1 MATLLEGLF
10 GLRPNLESQ
19 QENMQVDRGM
29 GFGELLG
36 RAGVN
41 PYAPKA
47 VQDAYLGRQAATG
60 ALVGKAMNTAAGL
73 FGIETPELQRAKGME
88 SILQQTQA
96 DTDLN
101 NPAEFYPTLA
111 KRMADAGFTQEAIQI
126 GQVGAKAIQDFNLN
140 TSAIAKDT
148 AQTNKFRAEAL
159 AKLREKTDPLVAT
172 LLAAGLEEG
181 SPEFIAAMKAKV
193 EKEIGRPTKTVETT
207 GGILLIDE
215 KTGETIQN
223 LGQPVDRSSK
233 VSVTNVQEANE
244 SLLTKEVYVPI
255 AKAASEAATGARSF
269 AQKAKVIASLLKG
282 KGGGSI
288 IKITSDIGRSLGFE
302 GDTIIANDLANSLAT
317 VGATTI
323 RATGS
328 GSTSDIEFK
337 AYVKAFPSLSNS
349 EGGRELM
356 AKYADKI
363 ADRQALLSDKT
374 NALIKKGEYSASAI
388 NEYDNS
394 LGPILGEDFKA
405 AVKNPPAS
413 TLSRKSSV
421 ADFVKQAKE
430 VQKAKGGS

>member
-148 AQTNKFRAEAL
+148 AQTNKFKAEAL

-181 SPEFIAAMKAKV
+181 SPEFITAMKAKV

-302 GDTIIANDLANSLAT
+302 GDTIIADDLANSLAT

-374 NALIKKGEYSASAI
+374 NELIKKGEYSASAI

-413 TLSRKSSV
+413 TFSQKSTV
-421 ADFVKQAKE
+421 NNYVEQAKS
-430 VQKAKGGS
+430 AKGGS

>member
-1 MATLLEGLF
+1 MANLLESLF

-47 VQDAYLGRQAATG
+47 VQDAYLGRQAAQG

-111 KRMADAGFTQEAIQI
+111 KRMAEAGFTQEAIQI

-215 KTGETIQN
+215 AGNTLRN
-223 LGQPVDRSSK
+223 LGQPLDRSTK
-233 VSVTNVQEANE
+233 VSVSNSTTAQTAYGKQVG
-244 SLLTKEVYVPI
+244 KEVATRDIADIEFAEKVASTLPKMEETYKLLQTGDINLGIGGGILQVIDKARQKLLEDDKAGIRVSNTEYTNALLGSDVFPQI
-255 AKAASEAATGARSF
+255 AALGIGARGLDTPAEREFLMSVITGSTELTRETLLRMTKFRIDAAKASVERYNS
-269 AQKAKVIASLLKG
+269 KLSKG
-282 KGGGSI
+282 QYNQYEDTLGVKLDP
-288 IKITSDIGRSLGFE
+288 ITSD
-302 GDTIIANDLANSLAT
+302 
-317 VGATTI
+317 VGAVVEQPKAMKRFNPTTGKVEEI
-323 RATGS
+323 
-328 GSTSDIEFK
+328 
-337 AYVKAFPSLSNS
+337 
-349 EGGRELM
+349 
-356 AKYADKI
+356 
-363 ADRQALLSDKT
+363 
-374 NALIKKGEYSASAI
+374 
-388 NEYDNS
+388 
-394 LGPILGEDFKA
+394 
-405 AVKNPPAS
+405 
-413 TLSRKSSV
+413 
-421 ADFVKQAKE
+421 
-430 VQKAKGGS
+430 

>member
-47 VQDAYLGRQAATG
+47 VQDAYLGRQAAQG

-111 KRMADAGFTQEAIQI
+111 KRMAEGGYTQEAFQI

-159 AKLREKTDPLVAT
+159 AKLKEKTDPLVAT

-181 SPEFIAAMKAKV
+181 SPNFIAAMKAKV

-233 VSVTNVQEANE
+233 VNVTNIQAENE
-244 SLLTKEVYVPI
+244 SLLTEKVYVP
-255 AKAASEAATGARSF
+255 KALAAVEAATGARSF
-269 AQKAKVIASLLKG
+269 ASKARTIASLLKG

-288 IKITSDIGRSLGFE
+288 IKLTTDIGRSLGFE
-302 GDTIIANDLANSLAT
+302 GETITAQDLANSLAT

-337 AYVKAFPSLSNS
+337 AYLKAFPSLSNS

-363 ADRQALLSDKT
+363 ADRQEFLSDKT
-374 NALIKKGEYSASAI
+374 NELIAAGTYSARAI
-388 NEYDNS
+388 TEYDRS

-413 TLSRKSSV
+413 TFSQKSN
-421 ADFVKQAKE
+421 VKKYVDQAKA
-430 VQKAKGGS
+430 AKGGS

>member
-1 MATLLEGLF
+1 MANLLESLF

-111 KRMADAGFTQEAIQI
+111 KRMAEAGFTQEAIQI

-215 KTGETIQN
+215 AGNTLRN
-223 LGQPVDRSSK
+223 LGQPLDRSTK
-233 VSVTNVQEANE
+233 VSVSNSTTAQTAYGKQVG
-244 SLLTKEVYVPI
+244 KEVATRDIADIEFAEKVASTLPKMEETYKLLQTGDINLGIGGGILQVIDKARQKLLEDDKAGIRVSNTEYTNALLGSDVFPQI
-255 AKAASEAATGARSF
+255 AALGIGARGLDTPAEREFLMSVITGSTELTRETLLRMTKFRIDAAKASVERYNS
-269 AQKAKVIASLLKG
+269 KLSKG
-282 KGGGSI
+282 QYNQYEDTLGVKLDP
-288 IKITSDIGRSLGFE
+288 ITSD
-302 GDTIIANDLANSLAT
+302 
-317 VGATTI
+317 VGAVVEQPKAMKRFNPTTGKVEEI
-323 RATGS
+323 
-328 GSTSDIEFK
+328 
-337 AYVKAFPSLSNS
+337 
-349 EGGRELM
+349 
-356 AKYADKI
+356 
-363 ADRQALLSDKT
+363 
-374 NALIKKGEYSASAI
+374 
-388 NEYDNS
+388 
-394 LGPILGEDFKA
+394 
-405 AVKNPPAS
+405 
-413 TLSRKSSV
+413 
-421 ADFVKQAKE
+421 
-430 VQKAKGGS
+430 

>member
-1 MATLLEGLF
+1 MANLLEGLF

-47 VQDAYLGRQAATG
+47 VQDAYLGRQAAQG

-148 AQTNKFRAEAL
+148 AQTNKFKAEAL

-181 SPEFIAAMKAKV
+181 SPEFITAMKAKV

-302 GDTIIANDLANSLAT
+302 GDTIIADDLANSLAT

-374 NALIKKGEYSASAI
+374 NELIKKGEYSASAI

-413 TLSRKSSV
+413 TFSQKSTV
-421 ADFVKQAKE
+421 NNYVEQAKS
-430 VQKAKGGS
+430 AKGGS

>member
-1 MATLLEGLF
+1 
-10 GLRPNLESQ
+10 
-19 QENMQVDRGM
+19 MQVDRGM

-148 AQTNKFRAEAL
+148 AQTNKFKAEAL

-181 SPEFIAAMKAKV
+181 SPEFITAMKAKV

-302 GDTIIANDLANSLAT
+302 GDTIIADDLANSLAT

-374 NALIKKGEYSASAI
+374 NELIKKGEYSASAI

-413 TLSRKSSV
+413 TFSQKSTV
-421 ADFVKQAKE
+421 NNYVEQAKS
-430 VQKAKGGS
+430 AKGGS

>member
-1 MATLLEGLF
+1 MANLLESLF

-47 VQDAYLGRQAATG
+47 VQDAYLGRQAAQG

-215 KTGETIQN
+215 AGNTLRN
-223 LGQPVDRSSK
+223 LGQPLDRSTK
-233 VSVTNVQEANE
+233 VSVSNSTTAQTAYGKQVG
-244 SLLTKEVYVPI
+244 KEVATRDIADIEFAEKVASTLPKMEETYKLLQTGDINLGIGGGILQVIDKARQKLLEDDKAGIRVSNTEYTNALLGSDVFPQI
-255 AKAASEAATGARSF
+255 AALGIGARGLDTPAEREFLMSVITGSTELTRETLLRMTKFRIDAAKASVERYNS
-269 AQKAKVIASLLKG
+269 KLSKG
-282 KGGGSI
+282 QYNQYEDTLGVKLDP
-288 IKITSDIGRSLGFE
+288 ITSD
-302 GDTIIANDLANSLAT
+302 
-317 VGATTI
+317 VGAVVEQPKAMKRFNPTTGKVEEI
-323 RATGS
+323 
-328 GSTSDIEFK
+328 
-337 AYVKAFPSLSNS
+337 
-349 EGGRELM
+349 
-356 AKYADKI
+356 
-363 ADRQALLSDKT
+363 
-374 NALIKKGEYSASAI
+374 
-388 NEYDNS
+388 
-394 LGPILGEDFKA
+394 
-405 AVKNPPAS
+405 
-413 TLSRKSSV
+413 
-421 ADFVKQAKE
+421 
-430 VQKAKGGS
+430 

>member
-1 MATLLEGLF
+1 MANLLEGLF

-148 AQTNKFRAEAL
+148 AQTNKFKAEAL

-181 SPEFIAAMKAKV
+181 SPEFITAMKAKV

-302 GDTIIANDLANSLAT
+302 GDTIIADDLANSLAT

-374 NALIKKGEYSASAI
+374 NELIKKGEYSASAI

-413 TLSRKSSV
+413 TFSQKSTV
-421 ADFVKQAKE
+421 NNYVEQAKS
-430 VQKAKGGS
+430 AKGGS

>member
-47 VQDAYLGRQAATG
+47 VQDAYLGRQAAQG

-111 KRMADAGFTQEAIQI
+111 KRMAEAGFTQEAIQI

-215 KTGETIQN
+215 AGNTLRN
-223 LGQPVDRSSK
+223 LGQPLDRSTK
-233 VSVTNVQEANE
+233 VSVSNSTTAQTAYGKQVG
-244 SLLTKEVYVPI
+244 KEVATRDIADIEFAEKVASTLPKMEETYKLLQTGDINLGIGGGILQVIDKARQKLLEDDKAGIRVSNTEYTNALLGSDVFPQI
-255 AKAASEAATGARSF
+255 AALGIGARGLDTPAEREFLMSVITGSTELTRETLLRMTKFRIDAAKASVERYNS
-269 AQKAKVIASLLKG
+269 KLSKG
-282 KGGGSI
+282 QYNQYEDTLGVKLDP
-288 IKITSDIGRSLGFE
+288 ITSD
-302 GDTIIANDLANSLAT
+302 
-317 VGATTI
+317 VGAVVEQPKAMKRFNPTTGKVEEI
-323 RATGS
+323 
-328 GSTSDIEFK
+328 
-337 AYVKAFPSLSNS
+337 
-349 EGGRELM
+349 
-356 AKYADKI
+356 
-363 ADRQALLSDKT
+363 
-374 NALIKKGEYSASAI
+374 
-388 NEYDNS
+388 
-394 LGPILGEDFKA
+394 
-405 AVKNPPAS
+405 
-413 TLSRKSSV
+413 
-421 ADFVKQAKE
+421 
-430 VQKAKGGS
+430 